1 MSIWFEGMTEINCTL
16 QQVKQSL
23 ENLGEHYVGVIS
35 LMPGLTS
42 VELVEQGSDFV
53 TLKTNEGIMKRTN
66 IVQRVEA
73 DRVVVE
79 LDEEYQAGRMVTA
92 TSHFVEEFTASDTG
106 VTHHMVISGLEAPGV
121 LGFLYRNL
129 GKANTG
135 NAFLK
140 AHKTYFEQ

>member
-1 MSIWFEGMTEINCTL
+1 MSIWFEGTTEINCTL

-42 VELVEQGSDFV
+42 VELVEEGSDFV

-79 LDEEYQAGRMVTA
+79 LDEEYQAGRMVTLWQPA
-92 TSHFVEEFTASDTG
+92 HGGHVGFPGGRFPGHVHTLPDAVMDW
-106 VTHHMVISGLEAPGV
+106 MV
-121 LGFLYRNL
+121 R
-129 GKANTG
+129 
-135 NAFLK
+135 
-140 AHKTYFEQ
+140 QR